1 MLPAG
6 GGGTGTRISSV
17 WRGAHSP
24 SQDPTRAA
32 VLRLPGPRE
41 DTFFFF
47 FPCTCL
53 FCGGTA
59 ILLAAA
65 LIGEPRTGNRLSRAN
80 IQPAGTPSPR
90 TTVKRTH
97 LSPRSWS
104 RRQSCSPGVCAT
116 TNAHSLCREACC
128 RRRRVQGR
136 QRSGAPRWLQMQL
149 WSNRAV
155 SGW

>member
-1 MLPAG
+1 MEG
-6 GGGTGTRISSV
+6 G
-17 WRGAHSP
+17 RGRGLALCGEGL
-24 SQDPTRAA
+24 T
-32 VLRLPGPRE
+32 RLPRTPRGPRSSASRAPE
-41 DTFFFF
+41 RTPFFF

-65 LIGEPRTGNRLSRAN
+65 LIGEPRTGNLLSRAN